1 MPANRTLLCSYLSF
15 TLSELDLFME
25 LLIGWNPYA
34 GWKDLLSEAGISSDC
49 KTWLFDRAYALE
61 FIQVKAGLSLWK
73 PREPSWMM
81 QKNLRKSATKSCHKC
96 HPRIIHSSFASN
108 PWQLCEHWKVLFQH
122 HRWVSLENERKR
134 TKSQWVL
141 QVDTRL
147 IRRGNYQQKL

>member
-81 QKNLRKSATKSCHKC
+81 QKNLRKSATKQRAATSVTPELYTALLLLTPGSCVNIERSC
-96 HPRIIHSSFASN
+96 FSTTDES
-108 PWQLCEHWKVLFQH
+108 LWKMRGREQK
-122 HRWVSLENERKR
+122 VSGFCKW
-134 TKSQWVL
+134 TQDS
-141 QVDTRL
+141 
-147 IRRGNYQQKL
+147 